1 VAASA
6 LCAVKGGSRKGP
18 GLDHRVVVRSC
29 IMASSSSSGPKD
41 AGTTKAPDADK
52 WTFENE
58 RIIGNGSFGVVYQ
71 ATVKGNGKE
80 VAIKKVLQ
88 DKRFKNREL
97 QIMKML
103 DHINVTTLHHY
114 FYTEGEKADETY
126 LNLVMDF
133 VPGTVYSISRQY
145 SKAKKQFPSLY
156 MKLYTYQLCRSLAY
170 IHSLGVCHRDI
181 KPQNLLVHPET
192 HMLKLCDFG
201 SAKILVKGEP
211 NVSYICSRYYR
222 APELIFGATD
232 YTCCID
238 VWSAG
243 CVLAELLLG
252 VPLFPGE
259 SGVDQLVEIIK
270 VLGTPTLD
278 EIQSMNQNYTEYK
291 FPQVKPHPWPK
302 VFRPRTSQDAID
314 LVSQFLRY
322 APQTRLKPL
331 EGCTLPFF
339 DELRQEGLRL
349 PNSGLQ
355 PPPLFDFK
363 PQELFEHPQGIKQ
376 KLIPKWYTDQQGR
389 S

>member
-1 VAASA
+1 
-6 LCAVKGGSRKGP
+6 
-18 GLDHRVVVRSC
+18 
-29 IMASSSSSGPKD
+29 M
-41 AGTTKAPDADK
+41 
-52 WTFENE
+52 
-58 RIIGNGSFGVVYQ
+58 VYQ
-71 ATVKGNGKE
+71 ATVQQTGKE

-103 DHINVTTLHHY
+103 DHVNVTTLHHY
-114 FYTEGEKADETY
+114 FYNSGDKPDETY

-133 VPGTVYSISRQY
+133 VPQTVYGMSRHY
-145 SKAKKQFPSLY
+145 AKSKKTFPLLY

-192 HMLKLCDFG
+192 HVLKLCDFG
-201 SAKILVKGEP
+201 SAKILVKGEVTRRRHTATTAVASASTRISTHLGHPLPRQP

-238 VWSAG
+238 VWSVG

-270 VLGTPTLD
+270 VLGTPTLE
-278 EIQSMNQNYTEYK
+278 EIQAMNQNYTEYK
-291 FPQVKPHPWPK
+291 FPQVKPHPWHK
-302 VFRPRTSQDAID
+302 VFRPRTPTDAID
-314 LVSQFLRY
+314 LVASFLRY
-322 APQTRLKPL
+322 TPESRLKPL
-331 EGCTLPFF
+331 EGCALPFF
-339 DELRQEGLRL
+339 DELRDQSLQL
-349 PNSGLQ
+349 PGSRA

-363 PQELFEHPQGIKQ
+363 PQELFEHPPSQRA
-376 KLIPKWYTDQQGR
+376 KLIPEWYRAQAQG